1 MNKSD
6 EKLKELAKQFEEMAN
21 EFEVINK
28 VAAEFGVKI
37 EELADILQDYAA
49 LAKEHRAMVEHF
61 HHEAKPKRLADGTWV
76 CPECGAKTPFNHSYC
91 HKCGKRLSWY
101 RK

>member
-1 MNKSD
+1 MNKAD
-6 EKLKELAKQFEEMAN
+6 EDLKKILKQFKTIRETAS
-21 EFEVINK
+21 
-28 VAAEFGVKI
+28 EFGIKI
-37 EELADILQDYAA
+37 EELADVLQDYAA
-49 LAKEHRAMVEHF
+49 LAKEYRAMVEHF